1 MPLISCEESLTWSKN
16 RVLTDMTRKDPEG
29 NNQQ

>member
-1 MPLISCEESLTWSKN
+1 MPLNSCEESLTWSKN
-16 RVLTDMTRKDPEG
+16 CVLTDMTRKDPEG